1 VTIRLAIC
9 EDHRMLADALAL
21 VVVGE
26 ADLEL
31 VAPPVDTAEDAV
43 ALCEAHHPDVILMDV
58 QLRGAVNGL
67 EATRQIKRISPDTQ
81 VVIVS
86 GLGQDRLLVE
96 AVEAGAC
103 GFLDKTEAVEEA
115 ISAVR
120 AAAAGEALIDPAT
133 LSRLLRRA
141 AEERAAKRDT
151 TRLTDQLTAR
161 EREILQL
168 VAQGLRNEEIA
179 RALHLSVRTVQTH
192 VQNILGKLGVHS
204 RLEAVAFAARAG
216 VVTVGTGAGAAAE
229 AEA

>member
-1 VTIRLAIC
+1 MTIRLAIC

-21 VVVGE
+21 VIAGE
-26 ADLEL
+26 PDLEL

-43 ALCEAHHPDVILMDV
+43 ALCVEHHPDVILMDV
-58 QLRGAVNGL
+58 QLRGPLNGL
-67 EATRQIKRISPDTQ
+67 EATRRIKRESPETQ

-115 ISAVR
+115 IDAVR
-120 AAAAGEALIDPAT
+120 AAAAGEPLIDPAL

-141 AEERAAKRDT
+141 AEEREARRGT
-151 TRLTDQLTAR
+151 TMLTDQLTAR

-179 RALHLSVRTVQTH
+179 RTLHLSIRTVQTH
-192 VQNILGKLGVHS
+192 VQNILTKLGVHS
-204 RLEAVAFAARAG
+204 RLEAVAFAVRVG
-216 VVTVGTGAGAAAE
+216 VVRIGAEAAE
-229 AEA
+229 G